1 MQQLIKH
8 KNYQDPPIYSVVRD
22 AKYEMKDL
30 FQCCKKANTKYVTNL
45 SELEVENEMKWLD
58 HL

>member
-1 MQQLIKH
+1 M
-8 KNYQDPPIYSVVRD
+8 VRD
-22 AKYEMKDL
+22 AKYEIKDL

>member
-1 MQQLIKH
+1 M
-8 KNYQDPPIYSVVRD
+8 VRD
-22 AKYEMKDL
+22 AKYEIKDL
-30 FQCCKKANTKYVTNL
+30 FQCCKNANTKYVTNL